1 MHAEDA
7 VLTRRAGDVRPC
19 GDEEVRAHRQPRPQ
33 GWVGAQSS
41 AMVAADQANPN
52 PAGHRHV
59 ATDLAADLK
68 DLRLNLVSSS

>member
-1 MHAEDA
+1 
-7 VLTRRAGDVRPC
+7 
-19 GDEEVRAHRQPRPQ
+19 VRAHRQPRPQ